1 MSWAQVGSPQS
12 DKLCVGTFARLLRKT
27 LQSRTNS
34 VNRCTHR
41 CYLHTNRTNHTKRL
55 EPHTCSFSLSHG
67 LYGLYAFYQRFVP
80 WFVRFAQFVQT
91 PSEKTEIRAVT
102 TIGESRKVSTPFK
115 TIPARETIA
124 ELKLFEQHTA
134 TRRHAN
140 KDARHTI
147 WTVFVLPRPWVQGCH
162 AQIQS
167 LSPSPEIRSDR
178 FGIITTKV
186 CKMMIAE
193 SVEGT
198 N

>member
-1 MSWAQVGSPQS
+1 MSWAQVEKPQS

-27 LQSRTNS
+27 LQYRTNS
-34 VNRCTHR
+34 VNRCTNR
-41 CYLHTNRTNHTKRL
+41 YYLRTSRANHTKRL
-55 EPHTCSFSLSHG
+55 EPHTYCFSLS
-67 LYGLYAFYQRFVP
+67 R
-80 WFVRFAQFVQT
+80 FVRFAQVVQT

-147 WTVFVLPRPWVQGCH
+147 WTVFVLPRTWVQSCH
-162 AQIQS
+162 AQNQS

-193 SVEGT
+193 SCKKKHHHAQEQGGIIGT
-198 N
+198 